1 MATLTLPH
9 ASGRNSNQTAA
20 DDVPAAAGCGVPS
33 TALPAAAYT
42 DVLPAVAAGDA
53 NAGAESKSSSSAN
66 AGVDVDWST
75 HPHVGDSW
83 SPSSPSPVSTTHKP
97 LVGAG
102 SCIEQLEL
110 DLEAISVAHS
120 LADLLLDPQ
129 PEPVDAAGAGLSD
142 PQLQLC
148 APVSLGR
155 RGVCLMFGSCLM

>member
-1 MATLTLPH
+1 M
-9 ASGRNSNQTAA
+9 
-20 DDVPAAAGCGVPS
+20 
-33 TALPAAAYT
+33 ALPAAADT
-42 DVLPAVAAGDA
+42 DALPAVAAGGA
-53 NAGAESKSSSSAN
+53 NAGTGSKNSSRAD

-83 SPSSPSPVSTTHKP
+83 TPSSPSPVIATHTP

-129 PEPVDAAGAGLSD
+129 PAPVAVAGAVLSD

-148 APVSLGR
+148 TPVSLGR
-155 RGVCLMFGSCLM
+155 RGVCLMLGSCFVVWGAMAAEMRSSMLMC